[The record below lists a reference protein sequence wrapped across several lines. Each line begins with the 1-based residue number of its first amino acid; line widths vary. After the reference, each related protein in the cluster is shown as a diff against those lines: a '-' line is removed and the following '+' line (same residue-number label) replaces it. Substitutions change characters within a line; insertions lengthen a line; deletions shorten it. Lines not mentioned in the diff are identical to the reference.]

1 MGRKASAFLALLSI
15 SLLLSACIFRR
26 PQRYSDFITPT
37 PLPPDQY
44 LVIGFLG
51 GRQPWNNAK
60 EGTRR
65 LALKL
70 RATNLPGVHVETVEN
85 ARRPLALELIRN
97 AFDRNQ
103 DGRLDEAERQ
113 RVRLILYGQSFGGA
127 AVVKLARELHAL
139 DIPVLLTVQIDS
151 VGREDAEIPAN
162 VQAAAN
168 LFQHDGR
175 LIRGEAEIRAEDL
188 QKTKILGNFRFSYQD
203 KQVDM
208 SDVTWHKRIFRDAHA
223 KMDRDTEV
231 WTQVEELIVAAIKE
245 KAEPSTAKPLQPD

>member
-65 LALKL
+65 LAL
-70 RATNLPGVHVETVEN
+70 
-85 ARRPLALELIRN
+85 ELIRN

-139 DIPVLLTVQIDS
+139 DIPVLLTVQVDS

>member
-70 RATNLPGVHVETVEN
+70 RAMNLPGVHVETVEN

-162 VQAAAN
+162 VRRAAN
-168 LFQHDGR
+168 LHQQDG
-175 LIRGEAEIRAEDL
+175 LIVRGEKEIRAQDPT
-188 QKTKILGNFRFSYQD
+188 KTEILGNLRFRYQE

-208 SDVTWHKRIFRDAHA
+208 AGVAWHKRILRDAHA
-223 KMDRDTEV
+223 KMDRDSEV
-231 WTQVEELIVAAIKE
+231 WAQVEELILAVIR
-245 KAEPSTAKPLQPD
+245 EPGGR

>member
-51 GRQPWNNAK
+51 GRQPRNNAK

-103 DGRLDEAERQ
+103 DGRLDEAERRQ
-113 RVRLILYGQSFGGA
+113 VRLILYGQSFGGA

-139 DIPVLLTVQIDS
+139 DIPVLLTVQVDS

-168 LFQHDGR
+168 L
-175 LIRGEAEIRAEDL
+175 
-188 QKTKILGNFRFSYQD
+188 
-203 KQVDM
+203 
-208 SDVTWHKRIFRDAHA
+208 
-223 KMDRDTEV
+223 
-231 WTQVEELIVAAIKE
+231 
-245 KAEPSTAKPLQPD
+245 

>member
-65 LALKL
+65 LAL
-70 RATNLPGVHVETVEN
+70 
-85 ARRPLALELIRN
+85 ELIRN

-127 AVVKLARELHAL
+127 AVVKLARELQAL

>member
-65 LALKL
+65 LAL
-70 RATNLPGVHVETVEN
+70 
-85 ARRPLALELIRN
+85 ELIRN

-113 RVRLILYGQSFGGA
+113 QVRLILYGQSFGGA

>member
-65 LALKL
+65 
-70 RATNLPGVHVETVEN
+70 
-85 ARRPLALELIRN
+85 LALELIRN